1 MSVLTELKLR
11 SIQLGRKSY
20 ILIRQGRDAFLA
32 AGPLR
37 PHLEGVRMAK
47 ENKAA
52 CHLPAL
58 LLLISYGHFMLK
70 MLSFIF
76 LTSPSREVGSAP

>member
-1 MSVLTELKLR
+1 
-11 SIQLGRKSY
+11 
-20 ILIRQGRDAFLA
+20 
-32 AGPLR
+32 
-37 PHLEGVRMAK
+37 MAK